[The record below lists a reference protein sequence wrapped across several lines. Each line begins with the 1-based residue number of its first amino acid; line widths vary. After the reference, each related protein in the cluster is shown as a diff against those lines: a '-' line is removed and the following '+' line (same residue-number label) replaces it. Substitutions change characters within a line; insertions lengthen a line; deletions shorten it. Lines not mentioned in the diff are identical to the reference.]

1 MTLVHIIIIAA
12 LIWAAIFITKNVIRY
27 NKLRKSYYNKFK
39 FYLLNGYVNESYCN
53 IYMEIFSK
61 FRFHMFVK
69 YTFYGYTTIYDLTDN
84 NSLYQN
90 YKISRQKKKQE
101 RMDVKQMNEV
111 FVYWRDQ
118 TL

>member
-1 MTLVHIIIIAA
+1 MSLLIIITT
-12 LIWAAIFITKNVIRY
+12 AILVWVAVFFIKNIIKY
-27 NKLRKSYYNKFK
+27 NRLRQTYYNKFK
-39 FYLLNGYVNESYCN
+39 FYLINGYVNESYCN

-84 NSLYQN
+84 KSLYEN

-101 RMDVKQMNEV
+101 RIDVKQMNEI
-111 FVYWRDQ
+111 FTYWRDQ

>member
-1 MTLVHIIIIAA
+1 MSLLIIIITATLLWVA
-12 LIWAAIFITKNVIRY
+12 VFFTKNIIKY
-27 NKLRKSYYNKFK
+27 NRLRQTYYNKFK
-39 FYLLNGYVNESYCN
+39 FYLINGYVNESYCN

-84 NSLYQN
+84 KSLYEN

-101 RMDVKQMNEV
+101 RIDVKEMNEI

>member
-1 MTLVHIIIIAA
+1 MSLLIIIITATLVWVA
-12 LIWAAIFITKNVIRY
+12 VFFTKNIIKY
-27 NKLRKSYYNKFK
+27 NRLRQTYYNKFK
-39 FYLLNGYVNESYCN
+39 FYLINGYVNESYCN

-84 NSLYQN
+84 KSLYEN

-101 RMDVKQMNEV
+101 RIDVKEMNEI